1 MVDFAAERARM
12 VARQLRARG
21 IADER
26 VLDAMGAVPRER
38 FVDGELTAHAYDDGP
53 LPIGQ
58 GQTISQP
65 YIVAL
70 MAELAAVGAD
80 DRVLEVGSGCG
91 YMAAVLARLAARV
104 VGIERHGGLARRAR
118 GHLEALGVDNAVIV
132 EGDGTRG
139 YAPQAPFDA
148 IVVSAAA
155 PRRPDALVAQLAPGG
170 RLVAPVG
177 ERFGQVLERVVKR
190 GDGTLDRSEHGM
202 VAFVPLVAGG

>member
-12 VARQLRARG
+12 VERQLRARG

>member
-26 VLDAMGAVPRER
+26 VLDAMAAVPRER

-118 GHLEALGVDNAVIV
+118 NHLEALGVDNAVIV

-202 VAFVPLVAGG
+202 VAFVPLVAGD